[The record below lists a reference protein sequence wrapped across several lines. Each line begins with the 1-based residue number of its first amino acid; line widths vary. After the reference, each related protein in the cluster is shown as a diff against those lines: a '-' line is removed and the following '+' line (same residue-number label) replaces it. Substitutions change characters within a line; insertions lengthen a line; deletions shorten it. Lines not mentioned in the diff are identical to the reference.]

1 MTNQYAWLPERD
13 SLTFVTP
20 ITEVSATDIA
30 SVGELWVTRAYD
42 DLRRAGPDR
51 ATQVR
56 WILSRYV
63 NPWFEPQTSTI
74 GEVTY
79 FMVHAWLMRLAGRP
93 LADTDPCGSDRGGV
107 VNPVGLSQ
115 SVIADALWTLR
126 GVLGFARATGIVP
139 PGFDPTE
146 VWSRL
151 PRIRRT
157 PATSRLP
164 VRRGRY
170 RWGSAHGS
178 HRTCIRST
186 NCPFGCSG

>member
-1 MTNQYAWLPERD
+1 MTNHYAWLPERD
-13 SLTFVTP
+13 SLTFVSP

-79 FMVHAWLMRLAGRP
+79 FMVHAWLMRLAGRG
-93 LADTDPCGSDRGGV
+93 DTPPP
-107 VNPVGLSQ
+107 PVSSHHTRRSQ
-115 SVIADALWTLR
+115 
-126 GVLGFARATGIVP
+126 
-139 PGFDPTE
+139 
-146 VWSRL
+146 
-151 PRIRRT
+151 RRWRHE
-157 PATSRLP
+157 P
-164 VRRGRY
+164 
-170 RWGSAHGS
+170 
-178 HRTCIRST
+178 
-186 NCPFGCSG
+186 